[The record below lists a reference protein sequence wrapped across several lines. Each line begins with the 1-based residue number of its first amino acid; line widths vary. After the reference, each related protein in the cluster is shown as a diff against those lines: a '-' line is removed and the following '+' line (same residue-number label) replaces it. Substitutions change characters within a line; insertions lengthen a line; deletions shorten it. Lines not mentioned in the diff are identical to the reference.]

1 MIPELST
8 VERRVEEGKV
18 WDLDELKH
26 HREIIEAINWDMT
39 PEIAIETYLE
49 WGTGWSRKESF
60 LSHPDQ
66 ETYYFVVYDWEVPL
80 KVTLVRRDVRDFEEL
95 AKIRAPEDLIQATID
110 EGGRKPGVGVYAIND
125 PLKSWLRKAL
135 NC

>member
-1 MIPELST
+1 M
-8 VERRVEEGKV
+8 

-60 LSHPDQ
+60 MSYPDQ
-66 ETYYFVVYDWEVPL
+66 ESYYFVVYDWEVPL
-80 KVTLVRRDVRDFEEL
+80 KVTLVRRDVRDVEEL
-95 AKIRAPEDLIQATID
+95 AKIGAPQELIRATID
-110 EGGRKPGVGVYAIND
+110 EGGRKPGVGVYAVND
-125 PLKSWLRKAL
+125 PLKNWLKRAL